1 MLKFGIFNWIC
12 EKMVLDKKQN
22 AEGKALVCT
31 QVKSIK
37 LLPEKFNFLYVC
49 SAGTS
54 FKNLFYFLRKD
65 LPLKVILW
73 KFDIS
78 PTAKCFVRRSDNN
91 CWYQWYSLLALKMIS
106 THINISKYEL
116 MCQFHIKLSWLAKY
130 YIMILYHGQ
139 WFSIANLTMSSAT
152 YWLPTKLFKAPHCPL
167 IYPLGKV
174 IIAYTRPKP

>member
-54 FKNLFYFLRKD
+54 FKNLFYFLCKD

-73 KFDIS
+73 KFDLS
-78 PTAKCFVRRSDNN
+78 PTAKFFVRKSDNN
-91 CWYQWYSLLALKMIS
+91 CWYYCYSFLTVKTI
-106 THINISKYEL
+106 
-116 MCQFHIKLSWLAKY
+116 CQFHIKFSWVAKKLHNNF
-130 YIMILYHGQ
+130 IIWSKILYSEYQ
-139 WFSIANLTMSSAT
+139 NEQRNML
-152 YWLPTKLFKAPHCPL
+152 
-167 IYPLGKV
+167 
-174 IIAYTRPKP
+174 IAYKAI

>member
-1 MLKFGIFNWIC
+1 
-12 EKMVLDKKQN
+12 MVLDKKQN

-91 CWYQWYSLLALKMIS
+91 C
-106 THINISKYEL
+106 
-116 MCQFHIKLSWLAKY
+116 
-130 YIMILYHGQ
+130 
-139 WFSIANLTMSSAT
+139 
-152 YWLPTKLFKAPHCPL
+152 
-167 IYPLGKV
+167 
-174 IIAYTRPKP
+174 